1 MRKHYIG
8 FYLCGHVNSV
18 MHGIG
23 GRGRKIGGNNN
34 CFHGGI
40 CFGLKIIFKPPHTA
54 DVGQH
59 PN

>member
-1 MRKHYIG
+1 
-8 FYLCGHVNSV
+8 VNSV

-34 CFHGGI
+34 CFHRGI